1 MNLAGAVAVVILF
14 IILVYM
20 VGLVRHA
27 REVIAVSRSSMT
39 VLSDASVDDD
49 AKEKA
54 LQKSAIRLFSLLVL
68 MLVGTAISLVAPIG
82 VVWLLDLF
90 GIVSLDAVLAILARW
105 DFIVIASLVG
115 VAAYVALERRRP

>member
-1 MNLAGAVAVVILF
+1 MNLTGAVAVVILF
-14 IILVYM
+14 IILIYL

-27 REVIAVSRSSMT
+27 REVIAISRSSMT
-39 VLSDASVDDD
+39 VLRDASLDDD
-49 AKEKA
+49 AKQKA
-54 LQKSAIRLFSLLVL
+54 FQKNSIRLFILLVL

-82 VVWLLDLF
+82 VVWLFDRF